1 MTLCHPKIPV
11 FSPQFEFLQVYD
23 KETRSEKK
31 GNRIPEDKKKILI
44 LTWLVHIIVYF
55 RDPVC
60 YLLHPDV
67 RILLYQL
74 HPMFLLHN

>member
-1 MTLCHPKIPV
+1 
-11 FSPQFEFLQVYD
+11 VYD

>member
-44 LTWLVHIIVYF
+44 LT
-55 RDPVC
+55 
-60 YLLHPDV
+60 
-67 RILLYQL
+67 
-74 HPMFLLHN
+74 